1 MKDQKTEEYWISVKQ
16 LMTPETVV
24 IDQPPF
30 FTSVSPNPIKMYVA
44 EFFRNGKLQ
53 RRKIKTHPAYPYG
66 FHQEKKCR
74 IIILDKLETMIEQR
88 LIRERLKME
97 RNIQSYLLH

>member
-1 MKDQKTEEYWISVKQ
+1 MKDQKIEEYWISVKQ

-66 FHQEKKCR
+66 FLREEMQDY
-74 IIILDKLETMIEQR
+74 ILDPYTLSQEHVFVPSSP
-88 LIRERLKME
+88 
-97 RNIQSYLLH
+97 SYLTPQ